1 MDPPARPR
9 LSAVLPLKLSGR
21 HYGHNLGYCDLLF
34 ESFRHFGLS
43 DVFDEILIIVPGAE
57 MSEVAHTASRWADL
71 GVSVLAE
78 EDAFPILRSYT
89 RAHQVRP
96 WHRQQYI
103 KLATVATLARNRFVL
118 TLDPDVFAIK
128 PITVDDLI
136 IDGRAL
142 LEPEDREVHQQ
153 WWAHSADLLGL
164 DPGFGRPGMN
174 VTPAILVKDVVAA
187 LAARLEQR
195 YGRSWDDV
203 LLTSNNMWT
212 EYTLYYLTLEQMPDR
227 ELLHVTPDE
236 SGRTTRLLSDVNIWT
251 HEEWNASDFS
261 EFFAPTNPGLFAV
274 VQSWLKLDPQ
284 ELARRLSPWVPVTI
298 GPYRPT
304 TATMVRIRERYGSA
318 VRQLIRMGRRVQS
331 RISKGG

>member
-1 MDPPARPR
+1 
-9 LSAVLPLKLSGR
+9 VL
-21 HYGHNLGYCDLLF
+21 
-34 ESFRHFGLS
+34 
-43 DVFDEILIIVPGAE
+43 DEILIIVPGAE
-57 MSEVAHTASRWADL
+57 RSEVARTASRWSDL

-78 EDAFPILRSYT
+78 EDAFPILRSYS

-153 WWAHSADLLGL
+153 WWADSAELLGL

-174 VTPAILVKDVVAA
+174 VTPAVLVNDVVTA

-195 YGRSWDDV
+195 YGRSWDEV
-203 LLTSNNMWT
+203 LLTSNNTWT

-227 ELLHVTPDE
+227 DLLHVTPGE

-251 HEEWNASDFS
+251 HEEWNGSDFS
-261 EFFAPTNPGLFAV
+261 GFFAPTNPGLFAV
-274 VQSWLKLDPQ
+274 VQSWLRVDPR
-284 ELARRLSPWVPVTI
+284 EMARRLSPWVPVTI

-304 TATMVRIRERYGSA
+304 TATLIRLRERYGQA
-318 VRQLIRMGRRVQS
+318 VRQMIRMSRRVQARMAS
-331 RISKGG
+331 GDSAGPTHASSGGS